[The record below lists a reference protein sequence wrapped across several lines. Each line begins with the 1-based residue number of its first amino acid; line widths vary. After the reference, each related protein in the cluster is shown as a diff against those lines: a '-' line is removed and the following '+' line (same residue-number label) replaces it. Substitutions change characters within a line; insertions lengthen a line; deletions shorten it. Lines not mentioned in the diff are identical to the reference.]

1 MVAPGANYSCSLPH
15 HDHGLSYSPKN
26 LHGGTDS
33 SHDKWPHYASLTNVS
48 TQKQLPR
55 AYILRD
61 ASTSKP
67 QPAKMSG
74 LAGQAELYT
83 FSLIKNLIKNL
94 QRLVGRKLLSRRR
107 PRFAGERSP
116 VVRLAP
122 AESPMAVFTSS
133 TSRRYGYSLYFCPT
147 IS

>member
-83 FSLIKNLIKNL
+83 LSLIKNPSDWLGAKGSKITSMADRKSVRRCA
-94 QRLVGRKLLSRRR
+94 QRDW
-107 PRFAGERSP
+107 RSCKQDQWP
-116 VVRLAP
+116 
-122 AESPMAVFTSS
+122 
-133 TSRRYGYSLYFCPT
+133 
-147 IS
+147 